1 MLSHACNAG
10 LVRVRQEDHEF
21 EARMDYIVRPYLN
34 KTNKQRL
41 QESGCLQAK
50 EEALE
55 GTHTADTLILDFQP
69 PDL

>member
-34 KTNKQRL
+34 KTNK
-41 QESGCLQAK
+41 
-50 EEALE
+50 
-55 GTHTADTLILDFQP
+55 DFKKVAVCKP
-69 PDL
+69 KKKP